1 MNWNRGIWY
10 FLYAIVFLFAFYLI
24 QEGNAYLYHQAARTF
39 NILYPN
45 LIQLLLVLLGIILGL
60 EHFIAEWKKE
70 GCWRGNF
77 WRIIFLSLPMAY
89 FAFSMLIS
97 MTFKIPIPS
106 LFMYRD
112 TGTITAVLF
121 GYFIITS
128 FYRNG

>member
-1 MNWNRGIWY
+1 
-10 FLYAIVFLFAFYLI
+10 
-24 QEGNAYLYHQAARTF
+24 
-39 NILYPN
+39 
-45 LIQLLLVLLGIILGL
+45 VLLGIILGL

-70 GCWRGNF
+70 GCWRINF

-97 MTFKIPIPS
+97 MVFKIPIPS
-106 LFMYRD
+106 LIMYRD

-128 FYRNG
+128 FYRDGQRDAVLKNDS

>member
-1 MNWNRGIWY
+1 
-10 FLYAIVFLFAFYLI
+10 
-24 QEGNAYLYHQAARTF
+24 LYHQAARTF
-39 NILYPN
+39 NFLYHY

-70 GCWRGNF
+70 GCWRINF

-97 MTFKIPIPS
+97 MVFKIPIPS
-106 LFMYRD
+106 LIMYRD

-128 FYRNG
+128 FYRDGQRDAVLKNDS